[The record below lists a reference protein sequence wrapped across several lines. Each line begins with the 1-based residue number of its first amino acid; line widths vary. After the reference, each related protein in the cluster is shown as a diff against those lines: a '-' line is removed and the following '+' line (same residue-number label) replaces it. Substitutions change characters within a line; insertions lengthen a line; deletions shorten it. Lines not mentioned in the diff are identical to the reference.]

1 MEFLKTSPDWAL
13 GEDGMRRVARRV
25 AFHCPGSAAR
35 FIRVGRLLGEVGT
48 SGADAVKTAIRY
60 AELDDSRTERFI
72 ALFKNLYLEEKL
84 DLDIA
89 TSAKL
94 ANELSADFA
103 GTLPGV
109 EREFARLSEFCST
122 DEGLGQSR
130 PQCARFA
137 AHVVAGAK
145 DQSPGVFERWKTAYD
160 FLASEPGPKLPTAAA
175 ATLASEVVASGEAGT
190 DSFIQAYRYALS
202 SQGLRLERGGA
213 LDFSRQL
220 VLAELAPSGA
230 RGTATD
236 PVIRTE
242 TGVQPAAPVTISTA
256 SRRPAG
262 SRPKKRSR

>member
-1 MEFLKTSPDWAL
+1 MSTPFFGPVLGVSAAVLLLAASPVRAGEGKVSPARADCPRAQEYITTMEFLNTSPDWAL

-60 AELDDSRTERFI
+60 AELDDGRAERFI

-89 TSAKL
+89 TSANL
-94 ANELSADFA
+94 ANELSADFT

-145 DQSPGVFERWKTAYD
+145 DSPPASLSAGRRRMTFWPPSPVRSCPRLRRRRWPLKWSPRARPEPR
-160 FLASEPGPKLPTAAA
+160 AS
-175 ATLASEVVASGEAGT
+175 
-190 DSFIQAYRYALS
+190 
-202 SQGLRLERGGA
+202 
-213 LDFSRQL
+213 SR
-220 VLAELAPSGA
+220 
-230 RGTATD
+230 RTATPFHPRD
-236 PVIRTE
+236 
-242 TGVQPAAPVTISTA
+242 
-256 SRRPAG
+256 
-262 SRPKKRSR
+262 